1 MHGFLG
7 LLLLGALH
15 AQTVNYTYDEAGRLT
30 RVVYPNGKII
40 SYSYD
45 AAGNLLRLFIGTPA
59 AGPAPATTAAAVV
72 NAASNLGGPVSPGEI
87 VTLFGTNIGPP
98 ALAGAALNR
107 FGFVDG
113 LVAETAVLFD
123 GAPAPIVYAS
133 AAQTA
138 VIVPY
143 SVAGKQ
149 QTQMIVEYQGRRS
162 IPVGLPVAATALG
175 LFSANLSG
183 TGNGAIINED
193 GSLNSPDNPAPR
205 GTIVTLF
212 GTGEGQTDPAGID
225 GRPATTV
232 FPKPATPMTVRIG
245 GLDAE
250 VIYYGAAPNL
260 VAGLFQANA
269 RVPMESA
276 TGSVPVT
283 VSVGAGTS
291 QSGLTVAV
299 R

>member
-1 MHGFLG
+1 MRALTVLLFTLG
-7 LLLLGALH
+7 LS

-45 AAGNLLRLFIGTPA
+45 ASGNLLRRFIGTPA
-59 AGPAPATTAAAVV
+59 VGAAPSASAAGVV
-72 NAASNLGGPVSPGEI
+72 NAASFQGGPVSPGEI
-87 VTLFGTNIGPP
+87 VTIFGSNIGPA

-123 GAPAPIVYAS
+123 GAPAPIVYVS
-133 AAQTA
+133 AGQTA

-149 QTQMIVEYQGRRS
+149 QTQMVVEYQGRRS
-162 IPVGLPVAATALG
+162 APVGLPVAATALG
-175 LFSANLSG
+175 LFSANNSG
-183 TGNGAIINED
+183 TGNGAIVNEN
-193 GSLNSPDNPAPR
+193 GTFNSPDNPAPK
-205 GTIVTLF
+205 GTIITLF
-212 GTGEGQTDPAGID
+212 GTGEGQTNPAGID
-225 GRPATTV
+225 GRPAATV
-232 FPKPATPMTVRIG
+232 FPKPVTPMTAKVG
-245 GLDAE
+245 GIDAE
-250 VIYYGAAPNL
+250 MIYFGAAPGL
-260 VAGLFQANA
+260 VAGLFQANV

-276 TGSVPVT
+276 SGSVAVT

-291 QSGLTVAV
+291 QGGLTVAV
-299 R
+299 Q